1 MEQRYLPMHEVT
13 TRSDDNGIPILEGYF
28 VRYDDVYVVAP
39 GATESIARGAFAE
52 SIKGDVRA
60 LYNHNT
66 DIVLGR
72 TSAGTLEL
80 QDTNEGLWGR
90 IKINPKDTQAMDAY
104 QRVARGDISGCSFG
118 FDIPAGGEKTE
129 VRDDGS
135 VHWTITRVDP
145 LYEVSPCAFPAYEAT
160 SVSARCNDLERIK
173 KRALDAW
180 KEKMKERL
188 HHGTQS
194 PDASEEAE

>member
-13 TRSDDNGIPILEGYF
+13 TRSDDNGNPILEGYF

-39 GATESIARGAFAE
+39 GATESIARGAFKD

-60 LYNHNT
+60 LYNHNS

-80 QDTNEGLWGR
+80 RDTEDGLWGK

-118 FDIPAGGEKTE
+118 FEIPAGGEITE
-129 VRDDGS
+129 VRDDGT

-145 LYEVSPCAFPAYEAT
+145 LYEVSPVAFPAYEAT
-160 SVSARCNDLERIK
+160 SVAARCSDLEKIK

-180 KEKMKERL
+180 KARMKERL
-188 HHGTQS
+188 HHGTES